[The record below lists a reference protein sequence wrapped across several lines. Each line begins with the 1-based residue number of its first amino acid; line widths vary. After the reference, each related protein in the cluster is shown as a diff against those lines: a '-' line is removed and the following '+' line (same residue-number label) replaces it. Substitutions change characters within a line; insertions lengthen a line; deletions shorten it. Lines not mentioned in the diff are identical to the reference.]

1 MEISLTVDGHHGL
14 TWERWSDVVGMA
26 ERLGFSSLRMSDH
39 YFYLNHR
46 DSLDPYLAFV
56 VAARETR
63 RIRFGP
69 LVTPVTFREP
79 VNVGRMAAQIDV
91 LSGGRFVLGL
101 GAGWLEAEHLAYGIP
116 FPAIGERF
124 DRLEEAIALIRTLWS
139 PGPASYRGR
148 YYRVEDVDCLPKPE
162 YGRIPIMIGGDGERR
177 TLPLAARY
185 ADEWNCIDLSPEA
198 YRRKVESLE
207 RHCGSVGRDPSTI
220 RRSML
225 VLALVG
231 ATKSAIDR
239 LTIAQLELL
248 RPGSSLSLDEFRRQR
263 RADGIIIGSA
273 DDVVDQLGMLGELGL
288 QEAVFQHTDTASEEL
303 PEFLASEIIPRVA
316 GL

>member
-1 MEISLTVDGHHGL
+1 
-14 TWERWSDVVGMA
+14 
-26 ERLGFSSLRMSDH
+26 
-39 YFYLNHR
+39 
-46 DSLDPYLAFV
+46 
-56 VAARETR
+56 
-63 RIRFGP
+63 
-69 LVTPVTFREP
+69 
-79 VNVGRMAAQIDV
+79 
-91 LSGGRFVLGL
+91 
-101 GAGWLEAEHLAYGIP
+101 
-116 FPAIGERF
+116 
-124 DRLEEAIALIRTLWS
+124 
-139 PGPASYRGR
+139 
-148 YYRVEDVDCLPKPE
+148 
-162 YGRIPIMIGGDGERR
+162 
-177 TLPLAARY
+177 
-185 ADEWNCIDLSPEA
+185 
-198 YRRKVESLE
+198 
-207 RHCGSVGRDPSTI
+207 
-220 RRSML
+220 ML